1 MRGKWLHHE
10 TTVHTYTIGYCY
22 CAGTVLLYQ
31 QVATAGDKTA
41 GGGGQVLP
49 FYICEFFIGGCV
61 YADDRGVG
69 GEVVWAII
77 CYSAIFGPE
86 TGRNPVKLS
95 QTKN

>member
-10 TTVHTYTIGYCY
+10 TEVGTYIVGYCY
-22 CAGTVLLYQ
+22 CVGAFLLYQ
-31 QVATAGDKTA
+31 PVVAAGDKAA
-41 GGGGQVLP
+41 GGGGSVLP
-49 FYICEFFIGGCV
+49 FYICKFFIGGGV

-86 TGRNPVKLS
+86 TG
-95 QTKN
+95 